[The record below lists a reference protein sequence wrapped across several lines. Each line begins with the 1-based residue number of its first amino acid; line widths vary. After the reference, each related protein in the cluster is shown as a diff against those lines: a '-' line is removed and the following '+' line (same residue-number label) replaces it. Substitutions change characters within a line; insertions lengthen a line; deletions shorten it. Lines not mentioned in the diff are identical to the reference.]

1 MAGIYGLSNY
11 SSMFST
17 GRMSG
22 MSSFYSN
29 LSEYGSIRTGA
40 YSKAVKA
47 YYKKVAPNK
56 TNQTQQT
63 KNLKDKENVAN
74 VALSTVKSQANEL
87 VDSAKKLTTTG
98 KGSLFAD
105 KNQYDK
111 DAIYKAVSSFIDEYN
126 DTVGTIGSVSNT
138 TVKNAGNRMTR
149 MTDIMSN
156 SLSKVGIS
164 VSVDGK
170 MSIDEEKFKNAD
182 MSRVKSLFNGNGSFA
197 GNISSYASRI
207 ATQATN
213 QMSRVNV
220 SLYGSSGSF
229 YNTYSSGSLYND
241 FF

>member
-1 MAGIYGLSNY
+1 MAGIYGFSNY
-11 SSMFST
+11 SSMFSA

-56 TNQTQQT
+56 THQTQQT
-63 KNLKDKENVAN
+63 TNLKDKGNVAN
-74 VALSTVKSQANEL
+74 VALSTVKSEANEL

-98 KGSLFAD
+98 KRSLFAD

-126 DTVGTIGSVSNT
+126 DTVGAMGSVSNT
-138 TVKNAGNRMTR
+138 SVKNAGNRMTR
-149 MTDIMSN
+149 MTGIMSN
-156 SLSKVGIS
+156 SLSKIGITVGS
-164 VSVDGK
+164 DSK

-197 GNISSYASRI
+197 GSISSSASRI
-207 ATQATN
+207 AFQASN
-213 QMSRVNV
+213 QMSQVNG
-220 SLYGSSGSF
+220 SLYGNNGSL
-229 YNTYSSGSLYND
+229 YNNYNSGSLYD
-241 FF
+241 GFF